1 MQEWVQK
8 LLAVQELDLRLD
20 KLREQLASV
29 PEEQAKVA
37 RMVRDDEGGLS
48 QAKEGLKTIEKE
60 LKELELDA
68 DVLRAK
74 KADFLT
80 KSAMIKSNEEYRA
93 ALHQVEQ
100 CDKHIADIED
110 RELAVMARLETARA
124 AVAVAAKRHEATR
137 QRAKEMN
144 ADLDT
149 RLGNSQAQIAKL
161 EAERLPTLVGIDA
174 GTIRRYERLRASPAR
189 LNHPD
194 QRALVPVRDGV
205 CCDRCRMNLTAQ
217 TRMNTRKSMP
227 VSCENCGTMLYHEG

>member
-37 RMVRDDEGGLS
+37 RMVRDDEGGLN

-68 DVLRAK
+68 DGLRAK

-110 RELAVMARLETARA
+110 RELAVMARLEAARA

-149 RLGNSQAQIAKL
+149 RLGNSKAQIAKL

>member
-20 KLREQLASV
+20 KFREQMASV

-37 RMVRDDEGGLS
+37 RMLRDDEAVLN
-48 QAKEGLKTIEKE
+48 QAKDGLRTIEKE
-60 LKELELDA
+60 TKQIELDA
-68 DVLRAK
+68 DSLRAK
-74 KADFLT
+74 KTDFQT

-93 ALHQVEQ
+93 ALHQIEQ
-100 CDKHIADIED
+100 CDKHIADLED
-110 RELAVMARLETARA
+110 RELAVMERIEAARST
-124 AVAVAAKRHEATR
+124 VAVAAKRFEATK

-149 RLGNSQAQIAKL
+149 RMGNAKAQIDRL
-161 EAERLPTLVGIDA
+161 EAERLPALTGIDV

-189 LNHPD
+189 INHPD
-194 QRALVPVRDGV
+194 HRALVPVRDGV

-217 TRMNTRKSMP
+217 TRMNTRKGMP
-227 VSCENCGTMLYHEG
+227 VPCENCGTMLYHEG

>member
-20 KLREQLASV
+20 KLREQLKSV

-37 RMVRDDEGGLS
+37 RMLGADEAVLT
-48 QAKEGLKTIEKE
+48 QAKDGLKTIEKE
-60 LKELELDA
+60 LKQFELEA
-68 DVLRAK
+68 DGLRAK

-110 RELAVMARLETARA
+110 RELAVMGRLEAARA
-124 AVAVAAKRHEATR
+124 TVAAAAKRLEATK
-137 QRAKEMN
+137 QRAKEMS

-149 RLGNSQAQIAKL
+149 RLGNSKAQIAKL
-161 EAERLPTLVGIDA
+161 EAERLPTLVGIDP

-189 LNHPD
+189 INHPD
-194 QRALVPVRDGV
+194 HRALVPVRDGV

-217 TRMNTRKSMP
+217 TRMNTRKGMP
-227 VSCENCGTMLYHEG
+227 VPCENCGTMLFHEG